1 MISMK
6 EIAKVCNVSQAV
18 VSKALADRPGVSPAT
33 RQRILEVA
41 RQFNYRPNA
50 LVRSL
55 QQGQTMTVAVAASVM
70 EDVYAARI
78 LQAILERLYHAGYEV
93 LMFSWDQQVR
103 DGSHMLRSMVE
114 RRVDGLL
121 MFPPAETPS
130 AEYMAELRSFRRPI
144 VLLDQA
150 WRGAEFD
157 FVGFDDIGGARQATE
172 HLLELGHRDIANLHH
187 RGVSTGQD
195 RFDGY
200 LAAMMAR
207 SATVRQEWVLDSGID
222 YDASF
227 AQAQRL
233 LALPHRPTAVVC
245 FNDVAAL
252 AVMAAAAD
260 RGLSV
265 PRDLS
270 IVGFADLPQAQQ
282 VRPSLTTVR
291 QDAGQ
296 LGARA
301 VAHLMDRIQET
312 RNNSADRLPA
322 AQERLP
328 TELVVRGSSGP
339 LRSSST

>member
-1 MISMK
+1 MK

-18 VSKALADRPGVSPAT
+18 VSKALADRPGVSEAT
-33 RQRILEVA
+33 RKRILEVA

-55 QQGQTMTVAVAASVM
+55 QQGQTMTIAVAASVM

-78 LQAILERLYHAGYEV
+78 LQAIFERLYHAGYEALV
-93 LMFSWDQQVR
+93 FSWDQQVR
-103 DGSHMLRSMVE
+103 DGSHMLRSMGE

-172 HLLELGHRDIANLHH
+172 HLLSLGHRDIANLHH
-187 RGVSTGQD
+187 RAVSTGQD

-200 LAAMMAR
+200 LAAMMAGN
-207 SATVRQEWVLDSGID
+207 ATVRQEWVLDGGID
-222 YDASF
+222 YDASYR
-227 AQAQRL
+227 QALHL
-233 LALPHRPTAVVC
+233 LSLPNRPTAVVC
-245 FNDVAAL
+245 FNDIAAL
-252 AVMAAAAD
+252 GVLSAAAD

-270 IVGFADLPQAQQ
+270 IVGFADLPQATQ
-282 VRPSLTTVR
+282 VRPALTTVR

-296 LGARA
+296 LGERA
-301 VAHLMDRIQET
+301 VNQLLE
-312 RNNSADRLPA
+312 RLEQSRSNTTERTPA
-322 AQERLP
+322 VQERLP
-328 TELVVRGSSGP
+328 TELVVRASSGP
-339 LRSSST
+339 APQR